1 MKEFILGLCLIC
13 ICTSNLFAQPG
24 GRANAKIEA
33 QKVAYITNR
42 LDLTTEESAE
52 FWPIYNQL
60 QKDRKAINRK
70 YKRKQRIENMSDA
83 ELEKQMMDILRNKFT
98 KRSIDASAL
107 DPQQA
112 SETGINN
119 ASQKVLLKQGLDSD
133 NGKKV
138 VKALKGAK
146 LKVQSQIQ
154 GEQVRVT
161 GKKRDDLQE
170 AIALLREQELGLPL
184 QFTNF
189 RD

>member
-1 MKEFILGLCLIC
+1 MPSFDVVSEVDLHEVRNATDQANKEVTTRFDFKNSDASFEL
-13 ICTSNLFAQPG
+13 SDDA
-24 GRANAKIEA
+24 
-33 QKVAYITNR
+33 IT
-42 LDLTTEESAE
+42 LKAEST
-52 FWPIYNQL
+52 FQL
-60 QKDRKAINRK
+60 Q
-70 YKRKQRIENMSDA
+70 
-83 ELEKQMMDILRNKFT
+83 QMMDILRNKFT
-98 KRSIDASAL
+98 KRKIDAGAL
-107 DPQQA
+107 DPQKA
-112 SETGINN
+112 VETGINN

-138 VKALKGAK
+138 VKALKAAK

-170 AIALLREQELGLPL
+170 AIALLREEELGLPL

>member
-1 MKEFILGLCLIC
+1 MPSFDVVSEVDLHEVRNATDQANKEVTTRFDFKNSDASFDL
-13 ICTSNLFAQPG
+13 SDDA
-24 GRANAKIEA
+24 
-33 QKVAYITNR
+33 IT
-42 LDLTTEESAE
+42 LKAE
-52 FWPIYNQL
+52 NTFQL
-60 QKDRKAINRK
+60 Q
-70 YKRKQRIENMSDA
+70 
-83 ELEKQMMDILRNKFT
+83 QMMDILRTKFI
-98 KRSIDASAL
+98 KRNIDASAL
-107 DPQQA
+107 DPQKA
-112 SETGINN
+112 VETGINN

-138 VKALKGAK
+138 VKALKAAK

-170 AIALLREQELGLPL
+170 AIALLREEELGLPL

>member
-1 MKEFILGLCLIC
+1 MPSFDVVSEVDLHEVRNATDQANKE
-13 ICTSNLFAQPG
+13 
-24 GRANAKIEA
+24 
-33 QKVAYITNR
+33 V
-42 LDLTTEESAE
+42 TTR
-52 FWPIYNQL
+52 FDFKN
-60 QKDRKAINRK
+60 
-70 YKRKQRIENMSDA
+70 SDA
-83 ELEKQMMDILRNKFT
+83 SFELKDDIITLKAENTFQLKQMMDILRNKFT
-98 KRSIDASAL
+98 KRSIDAGAL

>member
-1 MKEFILGLCLIC
+1 MPSFDVVSEVDLHEVRNATDQANKE
-13 ICTSNLFAQPG
+13 
-24 GRANAKIEA
+24 
-33 QKVAYITNR
+33 V
-42 LDLTTEESAE
+42 TTR
-52 FWPIYNQL
+52 FDFKN
-60 QKDRKAINRK
+60 
-70 YKRKQRIENMSDA
+70 SDA
-83 ELEKQMMDILRNKFT
+83 SFELKDDAITLKAENTFQLKQMMDILRNKFT
-98 KRSIDASAL
+98 KRNIDAAAL

-112 SETGINN
+112 NETGINN

>member
-1 MKEFILGLCLIC
+1 MPSFDVVSEVDLHEVRNATDQANKE
-13 ICTSNLFAQPG
+13 
-24 GRANAKIEA
+24 
-33 QKVAYITNR
+33 V
-42 LDLTTEESAE
+42 TTR
-52 FWPIYNQL
+52 FDFKN
-60 QKDRKAINRK
+60 
-70 YKRKQRIENMSDA
+70 SDA
-83 ELEKQMMDILRNKFT
+83 SFELKDDIITLKAENTFQLKQMMDILRNKFT

-119 ASQKVLLKQGLDSD
+119 ASQKILLKQGLDSD

>member
-83 ELEKQMMDILRNKFT
+83 ELEKQMMDNFKKDQEL
-98 KRSIDASAL
+98 L
-107 DPQQA
+107 DLKKTYF
-112 SETGINN
+112 ENFK
-119 ASQKVLLKQGLDSD
+119 KVLSIRKIATLQVAEREFKITILDMM
-133 NGKKV
+133 
-138 VKALKGAK
+138 
-146 LKVQSQIQ
+146 
-154 GEQVRVT
+154 
-161 GKKRDDLQE
+161 KKRRKERQKRRKNMQDE
-170 AIALLREQELGLPL
+170 
-184 QFTNF
+184 N
-189 RD
+189 